1 MKYRFPAILAAQ
13 VSLIAVL
20 ASSGLSYAA
29 DTAPAT
35 EDEKVLY
42 AIGLALGKNLVPF
55 QLTEAELVQVQAGL
69 AAVAKGDKPA
79 VALEEY
85 GPKIGE
91 FAKAR
96 HDALAETTKAESTKF
111 LAEQSKA
118 DGATVTASGIVINE
132 ITAGTGES
140 PTATSKVKVHY
151 HGTLP
156 NGDVFDSSVD
166 RGEPAEFG
174 LDQVIPC
181 WTEAVQTMK
190 VGGKIRAVCPA
201 NLAYGDQGAGEI
213 PGGAALVFEIELLDI
228 VK

>member
-20 ASSGLSYAA
+20 ASSGLAYAA

-55 QLTEAELVQVQAGL
+55 QLSESELTQVQAGL

-79 VALEEY
+79 VELEEY
-85 GPKIGE
+85 GPKIGV

-96 HDALAETTKAESTKF
+96 HDALAETTKAESAKF
-111 LAEQSKA
+111 LAEQAKA
-118 DGATVTASGIVINE
+118 DGATVTDSGIVINQ

-156 NGDVFDSSVD
+156 DGHVFDSSVD

-190 VGGKIRAVCPA
+190 VGGKIRVVCPA
-201 NLAYGDQGAGEI
+201 DRKS
-213 PGGAALVFEIELLDI
+213 V
-228 VK
+228 V

>member
-1 MKYRFPAILAAQ
+1 MTYRFPAVLAAQ
-13 VSLIAVL
+13 ISLIAVL
-20 ASSGLSYAA
+20 TSSGLAYAA

-55 QLTEAELVQVQAGL
+55 RLTETELTQVQAGI
-69 AAVAKGDKPA
+69 AAASNGAEPA

-85 GPKIGE
+85 GPKIGP
-91 FAKAR
+91 FVQAR
-96 HDALAETTKAESTKF
+96 HDALAATTKAEAARF
-111 LAEQSKA
+111 LEEQGKA
-118 DGATVTASGIVINE
+118 DGATVTPSGIIINE
-132 ITAGTGES
+132 MTAGSGES
-140 PTATSKVKVHY
+140 PAATSKVKVHY

-156 NGDVFDSSVD
+156 DGHVFDSSVD

-190 VGGKIRAVCPA
+190 VGGKIRVVCPA
-201 NLAYGDQGAGEI
+201 DTAYGDKGAGEI